1 MTTEQ
6 SSTRARPRIVAVEEH
21 FRTPELEAVL
31 DGPEKLFSKALG
43 ESLADLGD
51 ARLAAM
57 DEAGIDVQVLSSAAP
72 HVHWMDSV
80 EATRVAC
87 KVNDQLAEA
96 VSVHPD
102 RFAGLAT
109 LATPAP
115 VDAAREL
122 ERCVREL
129 DFRGAMIHGHTQ
141 GRFLDDEFFWPMLEA
156 AEALD
161 VPIYLHPT
169 YPPKA
174 VMDAYYS
181 GLPGPFGML
190 LSTGMMGWHYE
201 TAMHTMRMVIG
212 GVFRRFPRLQLIIGH
227 GGESL
232 PFFLD
237 RSIKVLHRGAPEMS
251 QHLRDTYRDNFYV
264 TTAGFF
270 YDAPMRCAMEV
281 TPIERILFAA
291 DSPYASAKDGTEWIR
306 TTPTLDEAQ
315 RRMVMHQNS
324 DRLFGLDRL
333 PNSAAKP
340 AAQQGAA
347 Q

>member
-1 MTTEQ
+1 MTPDQ
-6 SSTRARPRIVAVEEH
+6 IDPVPRPRIVAVEEH

-31 DGPEKLFSKALG
+31 EGPEKLFSKALG
-43 ESLADLGD
+43 ESLGDLGD
-51 ARLAAM
+51 ARLAMM

-72 HVHWMDSV
+72 HVQWM
-80 EATRVAC
+80 EAGEAVGVAG
-87 KVNDQLAEA
+87 KVNDRLADA
-96 VSVHPD
+96 VALHPD

-115 VDAAREL
+115 ADAAREL

-141 GRFLDDEFFWPMLEA
+141 GRFLDDTFFWPMLEA

-161 VPIYLHPT
+161 APIYLHPT
-169 YPPKA
+169 YAPKA

-181 GLPGPFGML
+181 GLPGPYGML

-201 TAMHTMRMVIG
+201 TAMHTMRMVLG
-212 GVFRRFPRLQLIIGH
+212 GVFRQFPRLQLIIGH

-237 RSIKVLHRGAPEMS
+237 RSIKVLNRASPEMS
-251 QHLRDTYRDNFYV
+251 RHLKEAYRDNFYV

-270 YDAPMRCAMEV
+270 YDSPMRCAMEV

-291 DSPYASAKDGTEWIR
+291 DSPYASSKEGTDWIR
-306 TTPTLDEAQ
+306 STPTLDETQ
-315 RRMVMHQNS
+315 RRMVMHENS
-324 DRLFGLDRL
+324 DRLFRLDRA
-333 PNSAAKP
+333 SVAASDKP
-340 AAQQGAA
+340 EAASR
-347 Q
+347 

>member
-1 MTTEQ
+1 MT
-6 SSTRARPRIVAVEEH
+6 SDLMDGSTRPRIVAVEEH

-72 HVHWMDSV
+72 HIHWMEPD
-80 EATRVAC
+80 EAVKVAGN
-87 KVNDQLAEA
+87 VNDGLAEA
-96 VSVHPD
+96 IAVHPD

-115 VDAAREL
+115 VAAAREL
-122 ERCVREL
+122 ERCVRQL
-129 DFRGAMIHGHTQ
+129 DFRGAMVHGHTE
-141 GRFLDDEFFWPMLEA
+141 GRFLDDQFFWPMLEA

-227 GGESL
+227 GGEAL

-237 RSIKVLHRGAPEMS
+237 RSIKVLNRGSPEMS
-251 QHLRDTYRDNFYV
+251 QHLKETYRNNFYV

-291 DSPYASAKDGTEWIR
+291 DSPYASAKEGTEWIC
-306 TTPTLDEAQ
+306 TTPTLDDTQ
-315 RRMVMHQNS
+315 RLMVMHENS
-324 DRLFGLDRL
+324 DRLFGLGRF
-333 PNSAAKP
+333 PNSSAGTNVRERLG
-340 AAQQGAA
+340 Q
-347 Q
+347 